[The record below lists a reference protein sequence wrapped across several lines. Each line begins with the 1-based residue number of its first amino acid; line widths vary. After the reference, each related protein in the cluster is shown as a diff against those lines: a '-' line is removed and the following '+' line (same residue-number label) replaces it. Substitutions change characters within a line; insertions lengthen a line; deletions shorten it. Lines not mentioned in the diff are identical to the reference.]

1 MHKLK
6 LLCPNYSVFSDKIIF
21 EFKKKFDC
29 TILNIKQ
36 NKFDRICH
44 NFDIILL
51 RHTHNIKYKKNS
63 NIKYILSPTT
73 GLNHIDQKI
82 IKMKKIKI
90 FFLKDKNILKN
101 IRATAEHTIFLMLYL
116 LRKKSLRAKF
126 GLKNNYKNLI
136 SEEIYKKKIGIIGY
150 GRIGKMVKKILN
162 SFKAN
167 TTTFDLGD
175 NYKKLYTIFKNSDII
190 TLHINGNK
198 NNFNFINKNHLKL
211 MKDTSLLINTSR
223 GEIINEKDLLK
234 AIEEKKLRIGLDVI
248 KNENNKN
255 NFSQKKAVLYNKNI
269 LITPHVGGLTRE
281 SITKTDMKIL
291 KQFYEETKI

>member
-1 MHKLK
+1 
-6 LLCPNYSVFSDKIIF
+6 
-21 EFKKKFDC
+21 
-29 TILNIKQ
+29 
-36 NKFDRICH
+36 
-44 NFDIILL
+44 
-51 RHTHNIKYKKNS
+51 
-63 NIKYILSPTT
+63 
-73 GLNHIDQKI
+73 
-82 IKMKKIKI
+82 
-90 FFLKDKNILKN
+90 
-101 IRATAEHTIFLMLYL
+101 
-116 LRKKSLRAKF
+116 
-126 GLKNNYKNLI
+126 
-136 SEEIYKKKIGIIGY
+136 
-150 GRIGKMVKKILN
+150 MVKKILN

-190 TLHINGNK
+190 TLHINGNI